1 MRVFTFFA
9 AATGIALL
17 AVNGLEWLVPHRGI
31 EGGAQQAI
39 IIAVGA
45 VVVGLLY
52 AVMFGRRG

>member
-1 MRVFTFFA
+1 MKVLAFFSA
-9 AATGIALL
+9 AAVIALL
-17 AVNGLEWLVPHRGI
+17 AINGLGWLLPQWGI

-52 AVMFGRRG
+52 AVMFYRPH